1 MKKLLLRFV
10 MLFVA
15 AVFSNSTFAQSS
27 VLATLSHDGTVT
39 PYYGVSAL
47 KEAYDAAVDGDVVTL
62 SSGLFTAVDLTKS
75 VSIHGAGMA
84 LDTIKVIEPTVIAGD
99 FNINRSSSET
109 ASITIEGIYHNGTI
123 TYETC
128 HNTMFIKCRLTDFK
142 DTHYSTSCLKE
153 VYFVHCRIGSSL
165 RLARISSASLINCV
179 AEGCY
184 CYDSKTSN
192 FEFRNCVLRMSPA
205 FIYSSILRNCIIIS
219 TPSGGSF
226 NKNNSF
232 YNNIGISSQTLPIFP
247 DLPNQTNKRLTEY
260 TSVFKTYT
268 GEPISTMDN
277 ETFELTDAAKTTY
290 LGDGTEVGI
299 HGGSFPFDPAPTIPQ
314 ITKCKV
320 ASKSTADG
328 KLSVDIEVGVAEQ
341 Q

>member
-15 AVFSNSTFAQSS
+15 AVFTNSTFAQSS

-84 LDTIKVIEPTVIAGD
+84 LDTVNVIEPTVIAGD
-99 FNINRSSSET
+99 FKINRSSSET
-109 ASITIEGIYHNGTI
+109 ASITIEGIYHNGII
-123 TYETC
+123 TYDSC
-128 HNTMFIKCRLTDFK
+128 HNTMFIKCRLTDFFSNK
-142 DTHYSTSCLKE
+142 SYATSRLKE
-153 VYFVHCRIGSSL
+153 VYFVHCRIGSFL
-165 RLARISSASLINCV
+165 DLAQNSSASLINCV
-179 AEGCY
+179 AENCSGQNY
-184 CYDSKTSN
+184 KTSN
-192 FEFRNCVLRMSPA
+192 FEFRNCVLRVNPST
-205 FIYSSILRNCIIIS
+205 INSSILRNCIIIS
-219 TPSGGSF
+219 TNQYATFSKS
-226 NKNNSF
+226 NSF
-232 YNNIGISSQTLPIFP
+232 YNNIGISSQTIFP

-268 GEPISTMDN
+268 GESISTMDN

>member
-15 AVFSNSTFAQSS
+15 AVFTNSTFAQSS

-99 FNINRSSSET
+99 FKINRSSSET
-109 ASITIEGIYHNGTI
+109 ASITIEGIYHNGII
-123 TYETC
+123 TYDSC

-165 RLARISSASLINCV
+165 KLGQNCSASLINCV
-179 AEGCY
+179 AEGCD
-184 CYDSKTSN
+184 CFDNKTSN
-192 FEFRNCVLRMSPA
+192 FEFRNCVLRVEPHRIS
-205 FIYSSILRNCIIIS
+205 SSILRNCIIIPTFNS
-219 TPSGGSF
+219 TFGKS
-226 NKNNSF
+226 NSF
-232 YNNIGISSQTLPIFP
+232 YNNIGISSKTIFP

>member
-99 FNINRSSSET
+99 FKINRSSSET
-109 ASITIEGIYHNGTI
+109 ASITIEGIYHNGII
-123 TYETC
+123 TYDSC
-128 HNTMFIKCRLTDFK
+128 HNTMFIKCRLTDFN
-142 DTHYSTSCLKE
+142 YSSQTPRLKE
-153 VYFVHCRIGSSL
+153 VSFVHCRIGSSL
-165 RLARISSASLINCV
+165 KLGQNCSASLINCV

-192 FEFRNCVLRMSPA
+192 FEFRNCVLRGQPSN
-205 FIYSSILRNCIIIS
+205 IISSILRNCIIIATHRFS
-219 TPSGGSF
+219 TFP
-226 NKNNSF
+226 KNNSF
-232 YNNIGISSQTLPIFP
+232 YNNIGINSETIFP

>member
-15 AVFSNSTFAQSS
+15 AVFTNSTFAQSS

-84 LDTIKVIEPTVIAGD
+84 LDTVKVIEPTVIAGD
-99 FNINRSSSET
+99 FKINRSSSET

-123 TYETC
+123 TYGEC
-128 HNTMFIKCRLTDFK
+128 HNTMFIKCKLTDFN
-142 DTHYSTSCLKE
+142 YSPQTSRLKE
-153 VYFVHCRIGSSL
+153 VSFVHCRIGSSL
-165 RLARISSASLINCV
+165 KLGQNCSASLINCV
-179 AEGCY
+179 AEGCD
-184 CYDSKTSN
+184 CFDNKTSN
-192 FEFRNCVLRMSPA
+192 FEFRNCVLRVQSYR
-205 FIYSSILRNCIIIS
+205 INSSILRNCIIIPTIS
-219 TPSGGSF
+219 SGIFGKS
-226 NKNNSF
+226 NSF
-232 YNNIGISSQTLPIFP
+232 YNNIGISSQTIFP

-268 GEPISTMDN
+268 GESISTMDN

>member
-99 FNINRSSSET
+99 FKINRSSSET

-142 DTHYSTSCLKE
+142 DTHYSTSRLKE
-153 VYFVHCRIGSSL
+153 VSFVHCRIGSSL
-165 RLARISSASLINCV
+165 KLGQNCSASLINCV
-179 AEGCY
+179 AEGCD
-184 CYDSKTSN
+184 CFDNKTSN
-192 FEFRNCVLRMSPA
+192 FEFRNCVLRVQSYR
-205 FIYSSILRNCIIIS
+205 INSSILRNCIIIPTIS
-219 TPSGGSF
+219 SGILGKS
-226 NKNNSF
+226 NSF
-232 YNNIGISSQTLPIFP
+232 YNNIGISSQTIFP

-268 GEPISTMDN
+268 GESISTMDN